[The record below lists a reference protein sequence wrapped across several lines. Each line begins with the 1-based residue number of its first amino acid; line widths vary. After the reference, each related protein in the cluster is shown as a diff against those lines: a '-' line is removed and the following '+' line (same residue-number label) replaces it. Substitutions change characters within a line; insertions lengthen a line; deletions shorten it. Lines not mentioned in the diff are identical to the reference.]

1 MSSIKKNVIFNYLGQ
16 FYIAFI
22 GILILPLFLK
32 HMGAEAYGLIG
43 FFTLLQGWL
52 QLLDL
57 GMSPTM
63 GREVASL
70 KEQPQSAYQLCS
82 VVRSLE
88 FIFVIIATI
97 IFSMIFF
104 SRGWIS
110 QEWLTVNEL
119 DIGDVTACIGIV
131 AIIICLRWIASLYR
145 SGINAYE
152 QQVWMNIIDIILATL
167 RSPIALL
174 IVIFSKGN
182 ILYYFSYQLLL
193 VFIEL
198 LAIANKFYS
207 LLPKINQKLSL
218 VNINELKRI
227 APFAL
232 GIAYTGGIWVITTQL
247 DKLLLSKVLSLAE
260 FGYFSLI
267 ATVSAGLS
275 ILSGP
280 ISRAVLPRM
289 TALLSQGKE
298 AEMLALYRKASRL
311 VVCLVAPVTM
321 VLALFAK
328 EVVYVWTGNI
338 DAAEWVAPVL
348 PLYIIGNGLLAILAF
363 QYYLQYAY
371 GKLKLHVAYNTAYI
385 LITIPLIFYAVFNY
399 GVIGAGYVW
408 LGCQICT
415 LLFWMPYV
423 HQVFA
428 PGLHWKWFIKDL
440 IFPSFITFI
449 IIGLFSMILN
459 DRFPCD
465 RLLGIVALAS
475 IVVFSILSSLI
486 AGFLRNFIL
495 KLGVVSNRIYRLFNV
510 V

>member
-1 MSSIKKNVIFNYLGQ
+1 MSSIKKNVLFNYLGQ
-16 FYIAFI
+16 FYIAFV

-43 FFTLLQGWL
+43 FFTMLQGWL

-63 GREVASL
+63 GREVARL
-70 KEQPQSAYQLCS
+70 KAQPQLAYQLRS

-97 IFSMIFF
+97 IFSIIFF
-104 SRGWIS
+104 SRSWIS
-110 QEWLTVNEL
+110 LKWLTVNEL
-119 DIGDVTACIGIV
+119 DIGDVTTCIGIV
-131 AIIICLRWIASLYR
+131 AIIVCLRWVSSLYR

-152 QQVWMNIIDIILATL
+152 QQVWMNVVDIVLVTL
-167 RSPIALL
+167 RSPIALV

-182 ILYYFSYQLLL
+182 ILYYFSYQLFL

-198 LAIANKFYS
+198 LVIANRFYG
-207 LLPKINQKLSL
+207 LLPKINQRLSL
-218 VNINELKRI
+218 LNIDELKRI

-260 FGYFSLI
+260 YGYFSLI

-298 AEMLALYRKASRL
+298 AEMLVLYRKASRL
-311 VVCLVAPVTM
+311 VVCLIAPVTM

-385 LITIPLIFYAVFNY
+385 LITMPLIFYAVFNY
-399 GVIGAGYVW
+399 GAIGAGYVW

-423 HQVFA
+423 HRVFV

-440 IFPSFITFI
+440 ILPSSISFIV
-449 IIGLFSMILN
+449 IGLFSMVLN
-459 DRFPCD
+459 DRFPD
-465 RLLGIVALAS
+465 NRLLGVVVLAA
-475 IVVFSILSSLI
+475 IVVFSILLSLI
-486 AGFLRNFIL
+486 VGFLRNVML
-495 KLGVVSNRIYRLFNV
+495 KLYVVSNKIVRLFNV
-510 V
+510 A

>member
-1 MSSIKKNVIFNYLGQ
+1 MSSIKKNVIFNYFGQ

-32 HMGAEAYGLIG
+32 YMGAEAYGLIG

-70 KEQPQSAYQLCS
+70 KEQPKSAYQLRS

-88 FIFVIIATI
+88 CIFAIIATI

-110 QEWLTVNEL
+110 HKWLTVNEL
-119 DIGDVTACIGIV
+119 DIGDVTTCIGIV

-152 QQVWMNIIDIILATL
+152 QQVWMNVVDIILATL
-167 RSPIALL
+167 RSPIALA
-174 IVIFSKGN
+174 IVILSKGN

-193 VFIEL
+193 VFVEL
-198 LAIANKFYS
+198 LVIASKFYS
-207 LLPKINQKLSL
+207 LLPKINQRLSL
-218 VNINELKRI
+218 VNVYELKRI

-232 GIAYTGGIWVITTQL
+232 GIAYTGGIWIITTQL

-260 FGYFSLI
+260 YGYFSLI

-280 ISRAVLPRM
+280 ISRATLPRM

-311 VVCLVAPVTM
+311 VVCLIAPVTM

-385 LITIPLIFYAVFNY
+385 LIAIPLIFYAVFNY
-399 GVIGAGYVW
+399 GAVGSGYVW
-408 LGCQICT
+408 LGCQGCT
-415 LLFWMPYV
+415 LFFWMPYV
-423 HQVFA
+423 HNVFSA
-428 PGLHWKWFIKDL
+428 KLHMQWLIKDFL
-440 IFPSFITFI
+440 FPILLSSIVIFSFIAISWGQFPNNRLHGFI
-449 IIGLFSMILN
+449 IIVVISMISIIINLVVN
-459 DRFPCD
+459 FHKKVTEVIR
-465 RLLGIVALAS
+465 AS
-475 IVVFSILSSLI
+475 F
-486 AGFLRNFIL
+486 
-495 KLGVVSNRIYRLFNV
+495 
-510 V
+510 